1 MSESTDDASDHPG
14 MKGKAKGL
22 QRILNAAAYSVKG
35 AKAAFRY
42 EEAFRQEVYLALVM
56 LPVAFLLDLEQVERV
71 LLVGSVILVLIVE
84 LLNSGIEAV
93 VDRGG
98 TEYNELAGRAK
109 DMGSAAVF
117 LSLLLTG
124 YIWVSILFLS
134 G

>member
-1 MSESTDDASDHPG
+1 

-22 QRILNAAAYSVKG
+22 QRVLNAAVYSAQGVR
-35 AKAAFRY
+35 AAFRH

-56 LPVAFLLDLEQVERV
+56 LPVAFIVELTQVERL
-71 LLVGSVILVLIVE
+71 LLVGSVVLVLIVE

-93 VDRGG
+93 VDRVG

-109 DMGSAAVF
+109 DLGSAAVF

-124 YIWVSILFLS
+124 YIWVTILFLP